1 MNTESSEPIIA
12 ADGTEVLPKL
22 QATILLMSILVVALC
37 GIVYELI
44 IGTVSSYLLGNSVY
58 QFSLTIG
65 FFMFAMGVGSY
76 ISRFI
81 TKNLVEAFVWVEL
94 VLAFIGGLCSISL
107 FLLFPTAPWF
117 YQTAMF
123 GFIFAIGFL
132 VGLEIPILT
141 RVLSNQNSI
150 RESIANVMS
159 LDYIGALIGSVAFPL
174 ILLPSLGLIT
184 ASFAIG
190 LINGSVALLNVIWLR
205 DHLRS
210 PKKMFMSVIGVMT
223 LMLVLTFSASRIT
236 AFAQD
241 HLYFDRIVWKKTSP
255 YQSIVVT
262 NQWQSDDMRLFLD
275 GHLQF
280 SERDEYRYHE
290 ALVHPVMLYG
300 KEPENILLLGG
311 GDGLAT
317 REILRHASVKQI
329 DLVDLDPEMTW
340 LGTEYAPLV
349 RLNQDAL
356 ANDKVTI
363 HNMDAF
369 LYVRD
374 TDKIYDRVI
383 IDFPDPH
390 NEALSKLYSS
400 EFYAMLSRVVAE
412 DGVIISQSSSPFFA
426 HRAYWTI
433 GRTMDVIFQDRES
446 FHITV
451 PSFGQWGFHIAHKGK
466 RAPMR
471 PFPDELVS
479 LSEPI
484 FNAAKTFP
492 KDIVEPKNLK
502 PNSIFEPVLYHI
514 YNEDLKSPGKKVSDN
529 GT

>member
-1 MNTESSEPIIA
+1 M
-12 ADGTEVLPKL
+12 
-22 QATILLMSILVVALC
+22 C
-37 GIVYELI
+37 
-44 IGTVSSYLLGNSVY
+44 
-58 QFSLTIG
+58 
-65 FFMFAMGVGSY
+65 
-76 ISRFI
+76 
-81 TKNLVEAFVWVEL
+81 
-94 VLAFIGGLCSISL
+94 
-107 FLLFPTAPWF
+107 
-117 YQTAMF
+117 
-123 GFIFAIGFL
+123 
-132 VGLEIPILT
+132 
-141 RVLSNQNSI
+141 I
-150 RESIANVMS
+150 RDS
-159 LDYIGALIGSVAFPL
+159 
-174 ILLPSLGLIT
+174 
-184 ASFAIG
+184 
-190 LINGSVALLNVIWLR
+190 
-205 DHLRS
+205 
-210 PKKMFMSVIGVMT
+210 
-223 LMLVLTFSASRIT
+223 
-236 AFAQD
+236 
-241 HLYFDRIVWKKTSP
+241 
-255 YQSIVVT
+255 
-262 NQWQSDDMRLFLD
+262 
-275 GHLQF
+275 
-280 SERDEYRYHE
+280 YHE

-492 KDIVEPKNLK
+492 KDIVEPKDLK
-502 PNSIFEPVLYHI
+502 PNSIFEPILYHI